1 MKRSDE
7 THYQSEVA
15 NAVSN
20 KLPLHGSDAYTC
32 DGVGTMGGTGL
43 LNVEANGMVFRGRGG
58 NLKDTSA
65 EPVILLHGFPES
77 SAMWEDLLVALCGH
91 GYRFFA
97 PDQRGYSPGARPAAL
112 AEYAC
117 EKLVSDVGAL
127 ADALGFER
135 FHLMGHDWGSVVG
148 WAALS
153 MFPDR
158 IGSWTAMSVP
168 HVEAFRSAIANDADQ
183 RQRSRYL
190 AFFMLP
196 EEPERFF
203 IADDYAGLRAL
214 WATIPKEQVRDYLEI
229 FSEPGALTAAL
240 NWYRAN
246 PSLLRVDEASR
257 FGPVWHPTLM
267 IWGQTDMAVGRT
279 AVEGSK
285 AYMCGPYNLI
295 ELDAGHWLV
304 QEQPERVRGEILRH
318 LKAYPLS

>member
-1 MKRSDE
+1 VKCSLE
-7 THYQSEVA
+7 TSRHGEIA
-15 NAVSN
+15 DALPN
-20 KLPLHGSDAYTC
+20 KLLLNSSYAYT
-32 DGVGTMGGTGL
+32 GVGSGTMSGIGISY
-43 LNVEANGMVFRGRGG
+43 VEANGMIFRGREG
-58 NLKDTSA
+58 NLRDTSA
-65 EPVILLHGFPES
+65 EAVILLHGFPES

-112 AEYAC
+112 AEYGY

-135 FHLMGHDWGSVVG
+135 FHLIGHDWGSVVG
-148 WAALS
+148 WAALR

-168 HVEAFRSAIANDADQ
+168 HVDAFRSAIANDADQ
-183 RQRSRYL
+183 RRRSRYL

-203 IADDYAGLRAL
+203 IDNDYAGLRAL
-214 WATIPKEQVRDYLEI
+214 WALIPDEQVRDYLGI

-304 QEQPERVRGEILRH
+304 QEQPERVQGEILSH